1 MKPLICIVGRPNV
14 GKSTLFNRLA
24 GAPIAIVED
33 MPGTTRDRVFAS
45 TNLLGRDVT
54 LIDTGGLQPQPGD
67 RISTKIKQ
75 QVETAI
81 NESDAVVFMV
91 DVREGVVSADFEI
104 ADQLRKLGKPVVLVA
119 NKAETENL
127 RASSVEFYQLG
138 MGDPIPVSA
147 HHGKGILELQER
159 LINSLPETGPAEE
172 KDGIPKLAIVGR
184 PNVGKSMLLNKLVG
198 EERSIVDSEAGTTRD
213 AVDTVVKYG
222 DMEVILID
230 TAGLRKRGKIGMGLE
245 YYTLVR
251 TLRAIDRCD
260 VALLVMDAGD
270 FITAQD
276 THIAGYI
283 KEAWKGIVLLVNKW
297 DLVDEGMKDVYI
309 DLIDRRLKFVAHA
322 PVLFV
327 SALTGRGVKDI
338 MPVALQVWQER
349 QKMLPDSVIDSLIK
363 DAQLSHTPPPRGTRR
378 LEIFRAYQKSIN
390 PPTFTFVVNDPDL
403 LHFSYERYLENRLR
417 QTFGFSGT
425 SLKMLF
431 KKASKRTGKYGGV
444 SRGNSN

>member
-127 RASSVEFYQLG
+127 RASSVEFYKLG

-444 SRGNSN
+444 SRDNSN